1 MECKNTQRYLE
12 HDGWYKSCLSLC
24 LEGSLQSQVV
34 NNIFAYE
41 TNGLG
46 SRYVMDDANVPVS
59 GHVVYQI
66 QSH

>member
-1 MECKNTQRYLE
+1 M
-12 HDGWYKSCLSLC
+12 
-24 LEGSLQSQVV
+24 

-59 GHVVYQI
+59 DSSVLCI
-66 QSH
+66 LDLAILTPT